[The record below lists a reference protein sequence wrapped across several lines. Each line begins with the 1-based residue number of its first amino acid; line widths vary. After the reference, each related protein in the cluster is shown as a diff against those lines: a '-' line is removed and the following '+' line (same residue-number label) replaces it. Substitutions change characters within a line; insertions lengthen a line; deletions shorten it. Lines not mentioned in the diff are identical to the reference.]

1 MDSDNFDII
10 VVGGGTA
17 GCVLASRLSEDQALQ
32 VLLVEAGEDLTT
44 DPRPNIPSLGSSLL
58 ATSSNW
64 RFETSPQQSLG
75 SRKTVAPAGRLL
87 GGSSAINGF
96 AFIPNSKANIDAWA
110 GLGNPGWD
118 WSSFVKSMNR
128 FALAKSRSGMDSQDH
143 SPLQLT
149 VPREDSGWPRVWRDT
164 LKTLGFPET
173 TDPLSEEILGS
184 LMGAETITL
193 DKKRSY
199 SANAYLDELVRSRNN
214 LTIWPQVLV
223 EKILFD
229 KPNKI
234 ATAIQYRKIRDQT
247 IKTAF
252 ARKEIIVSA
261 GAINTPRLLELS
273 GVGDEKLLQR
283 LEVDVVINNPN
294 VGENLQNHP
303 MCSLSFEALGE
314 EGFQTIDQL
323 LRKDS
328 EAISAA
334 QKAYSEG
341 TGPASRSNLNV
352 LAQLVLPHD
361 DSLDSILDS
370 IKPHQDGAA
379 KSIANAQ
386 EAFVHS
392 ILTSPSEASGCY
404 MTAPG
409 FMSFADDGTT
419 VPPPPGTSKFFTIAV
434 HLAHPLSRGSVHIT
448 STSPPESSSGVL
460 IEPKYF
466 SHPLDLEILARHV
479 RLIETIAKTEP
490 LASHLRP
497 GGQRGPDMLAPGDLT
512 DLRAAKD
519 FLSKRAKGAHHWT
532 GTCSMAPQEL
542 GGVIDHEMRVY
553 GCRNLRICDASIM
566 PISPRSNIQGVVYAT
581 AEHGAQIIK
590 ATM

>member
-1 MDSDNFDII
+1 MDPDTFDII

-44 DPRPNIPSLGSSLL
+44 DPRTIAPSLGSSLL

-64 RFETSPQQSLG
+64 GFETNPQESLG

-96 AFIPNSKANIDAWA
+96 AFIPNSKANINAWA

-128 FALAKSRSGMDSQDH
+128 FCLAESLPVADSQEH

-149 VPREDSGWPRVWRDT
+149 VPREDSEWPHVWRDT
-164 LKTLGFPET
+164 LATLGFPVT
-173 TDPLSEEILGS
+173 TDPLSDNILGS
-184 LMGAETITL
+184 LMGAETICL

-199 SANAYLDELVRSRNN
+199 SANAYLNDSVRSRNN

-223 EKILFD
+223 ERILFD
-229 KPNKI
+229 KPNRT
-234 ATAIQYRKIRDQT
+234 ATAIQYRRVQDQT
-247 IKTAF
+247 VRTAY
-252 ARKEIIVSA
+252 ARKEIVVSA
-261 GAINTPRLLELS
+261 GAINSPRLLELS
-273 GVGDEKLLQR
+273 GIGDAKLLQR
-283 LEVDVVINNPN
+283 LGIDVVIDNPN

-303 MCSLSFEALGE
+303 MCSLSFETLGE

-323 LRKDS
+323 LRKDP

-352 LAQLVLPHD
+352 LAQLFLPHD
-361 DSLDSILDS
+361 NSLGGMLDS
-370 IKPHQDGAA
+370 IKPHKDGTT
-379 KSIANAQ
+379 KSIAEAQ
-386 EAFVHS
+386 ESFVYS

-409 FMSFADDGTT
+409 FMSFAGDGTT

-448 STSPPESSSGVL
+448 STSSPESSSGVL
-460 IEPKYF
+460 IDPKYF

-479 RLIETIAKTEP
+479 QFIETIARTEP
-490 LASHLRP
+490 LSSHLKP

-512 DLRAAKD
+512 DLQTAKD

-532 GTCSMAPQEL
+532 GSCSMAPQEL